1 MSIMRE
7 VLRAFEEGR
16 KQYEESVKMISAGG
30 QQPDFTVCE
39 VYGAGAKVCSAAA
52 SGGDGSHEK
61 ASGIGASIS
70 MERSR
75 QATIWST

>member
-52 SGGDGSHEK
+52 SR
-61 ASGIGASIS
+61 AALIGASIS

-75 QATIWST
+75 LATIWST